1 VFIEQQ
7 HTRGQGLLELV
18 DLVGLLHDERV
29 QVLAAADLELGV
41 PLVLL
46 DLDPYRE
53 TKRQGEPSM
62 IGDAA
67 FGITLIAVGNVN
79 GWAAYTGR
87 PCAWR

>member
-1 VFIEQQ
+1 VTNEQQ

-46 DLDPYRE
+46 DLDPCRNKE
-53 TKRQGEPSM
+53 AG
-62 IGDAA
+62 
-67 FGITLIAVGNVN
+67 
-79 GWAAYTGR
+79 
-87 PCAWR
+87 

>member
-1 VFIEQQ
+1 MRKNGKKLKNVLIEQQ

-46 DLDPYRE
+46 DLDPY
-53 TKRQGEPSM
+53 
-62 IGDAA
+62 
-67 FGITLIAVGNVN
+67 GNKEA
-79 GWAAYTGR
+79 G
-87 PCAWR
+87 